1 MSETMLVHMI
11 GNNICYA
18 VDHLQ
23 ETASAAFSPTP
34 TSFAPHPTPPHI
46 SEIIQQNN
54 EGYPHSIIIAGMLF
68 LNEEKNQSKAQMY
81 VCSDPEFQGEYMLH
95 ELCWAGVDVDGMLKM
110 AAEQNINQL

>member
-11 GNNICYA
+11 GNDIRYA

-68 LNEEKNQSKAQMY
+68 FSKEKNQSKVQMY
-81 VCSDPEFQGEYMLH
+81 VCSNPEFWGEYMLH

>member
-18 VDHLQ
+18 VDCLQ

-34 TSFAPHPTPPHI
+34 TSFTPHLTPLHI

-54 EGYPHSIIIAGMLF
+54 EGYPCSIIIAKMPF
-68 LNEEKNQSKAQMY
+68 FSEEKNQSKAQMY
-81 VCSDPEFQGEYMLH
+81 VCSDPEF
-95 ELCWAGVDVDGMLKM
+95 
-110 AAEQNINQL
+110 